1 MDREGFLNMFLL
13 YHYHSSLEKSVVLN
27 LNKLKFSLH
36 KKALCLAVNLTQF
49 LQGFKCFQYVII
61 SLSKRASFA
70 LFLNLFLSKNALCQ
84 VWLKMAQRFLRK
96 IFSNV
101 VKVFSLFHC
110 NITPWERAWSFLWT
124 NLNSLNPRMLYNFVF
139 KICPVLLEKKIEMCW
154 QVYRKTDE
162 QTNGLRTT
170 CDQNSSH
177 ELSVQVS

>member
-1 MDREGFLNMFLL
+1 MDREGFLNVFLL
-13 YHYHSSLEKSVVLN
+13 YHYHLSLEKSVVLN

-49 LQGFKCFQYVII
+49 LQGFKCCQYII
-61 SLSKRASFA
+61 IFLSKRASFA
-70 LFLNLFLSKNALCQ
+70 LFLNLFLSKDALCQ

-139 KICPVLLEKKIEMCW
+139 KICPDSMSASWKKDRNVLTSLQEDG
-154 QVYRKTDE
+154 RTDK
-162 QTNGLRTT
+162 RTS
-170 CDQNSSH
+170 DNMRP
-177 ELSVQVS
+177 E